1 MEVDDDNDEEEDLE
15 EESFRWTTPLSILS
29 STLLQLSLSSSLLSL
44 SRFILFPRS
53 DDAQL
58 RSGLDGLPERRPL
71 AFFESRMKSVSET
84 CFGC

>member
-15 EESFRWTTPLSILS
+15 EERFRWTTPLSILS
-29 STLLQLSLSSSLLSL
+29 SMLLQLSSSLLSL
-44 SRFILFPRS
+44 SRFILLPRS